1 MVTLKN
7 NSNKLLKLLLEIQ
20 GSPEFKV
27 RDERAIFF
35 FVFQLFFCPWLHAI
49 IDGVVKCSTDE

>member
-27 RDERAIFF
+27 RDERAIF
-35 FVFQLFFCPWLHAI
+35 
-49 IDGVVKCSTDE
+49 